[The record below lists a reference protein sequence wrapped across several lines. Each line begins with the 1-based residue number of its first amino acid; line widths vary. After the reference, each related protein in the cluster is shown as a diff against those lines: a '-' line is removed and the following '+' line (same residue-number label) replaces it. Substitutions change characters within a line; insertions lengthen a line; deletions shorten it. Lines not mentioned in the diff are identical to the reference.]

1 VFCFLLFSCLG
12 KAKDSSEAAA
22 LAAQNAT
29 LLHLNTMLEQR
40 VSYLEAQ
47 QQQEVDEHADP
58 RDGTRITVKHMR
70 RGVLTAERDIDVTA
84 NMSFGAVCHQAAEVA
99 EELAGLNEEDTAQ
112 TDFDT
117 FTFVFT
123 TYGDTPAAASWVG
136 GGVGW
141 DFCGRFSA
149 FSVRFLFL
157 PALRGE
163 RLVFCFRRCAF
174 DRCPCFGFCFF
185 LPWKS

>member
-1 VFCFLLFSCLG
+1 
-12 KAKDSSEAAA
+12 
-22 LAAQNAT
+22 
-29 LLHLNTMLEQR
+29 M
-40 VSYLEAQ
+40 
-47 QQQEVDEHADP
+47 
-58 RDGTRITVKHMR
+58 DGTTITVKHMR